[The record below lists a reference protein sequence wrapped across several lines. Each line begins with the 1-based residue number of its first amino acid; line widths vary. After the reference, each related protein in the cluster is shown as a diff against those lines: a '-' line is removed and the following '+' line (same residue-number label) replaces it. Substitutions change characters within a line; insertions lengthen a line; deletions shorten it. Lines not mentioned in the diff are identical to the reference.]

1 MASAPKNGFFYYN
14 DYFNLS
20 VTEWSAIND
29 FMDRNDP
36 AALGGLIEQN
46 DQLTP
51 DFRRFIADLVTGK
64 IKRPMKKASTFS
76 RDLEI
81 YREIDDA
88 LSEGKTLVSSAAI
101 IANKLNRSI
110 DAINKAYYR
119 GKSVDEAYEAF
130 NREEERLEQEEI
142 EEGRREALEACR
154 LSEIKRLEN
163 TR

>member
-1 MASAPKNGFFYYN
+1 MTILKFSFQDSYHELHFSE
-14 DYFNLS
+14 LL
-20 VTEWSAIND
+20 AIKD

-36 AALGGLIEQN
+36 AALGRLIEQN

-51 DFRRFIADLVTGK
+51 DFKRFIADLVIGK

-119 GKSVDEAYEAF
+119 GKSDYEAYEAF